1 MKHNFTRNSWK
12 QVSEYSTTT
21 SIRVS
26 RLLCCLRNCLWST
39 IVEKENKLKST
50 QHIKSWTTTFSM
62 VHSKWCF
69 SEKFFK
75 EQWLQFV
82 PAGGEIK
89 SFNNPY
95 TLTQVLYN
103 GILKIFS
110 FWFLDLMYFGIAP
123 QFLSLG

>member
-1 MKHNFTRNSWK
+1 
-12 QVSEYSTTT
+12 
-21 SIRVS
+21 
-26 RLLCCLRNCLWST
+26 
-39 IVEKENKLKST
+39 
-50 QHIKSWTTTFSM
+50 M

-82 PAGGEIK
+82 PPGGEIK

-110 FWFLDLMYFGIAP
+110 FWFLDLMDFGIAP